1 MPEAQARL
9 TYRKGILLLKD
20 LTESLKI
27 MVDPRR
33 RGRLTEADLPA
44 LVAATGA
51 SGLTLTHGPTATLGL
66 LRLVRRD
73 HIDLVAP
80 FNMARDPFALRDPTK
95 GSGAGGRSHGGAGRL
110 G

>member
-9 TYRKGILLLKD
+9 TYRMGILLLKD

-27 MVDPRR
+27 TVDPRR

-51 SGLTLTHGPTATLGL
+51 SGLTLTHGPAATLGL
-66 LRLVRRD
+66 LRLVRRYT
-73 HIDLVAP
+73 IDLVAL
-80 FNMARDPFALRDPTK
+80 FNMARDPFALKVPAK
-95 GSGAGGRSHGGAGRL
+95 GSGAGGRSHRGAGRL
-110 G
+110 R